1 MDYFENRKFS
11 FFLFLYM
18 RRKRNVFDFRLFS
31 FFIAGPKENVFDF
44 KTFSFLAFLNFF
56 SNSSA
61 QSKRTPS
68 PGAPKIIVAFL

>member
-11 FFLFLYM
+11 FFLFFIHAPKKKCF
-18 RRKRNVFDFRLFS
+18 RFRLFS